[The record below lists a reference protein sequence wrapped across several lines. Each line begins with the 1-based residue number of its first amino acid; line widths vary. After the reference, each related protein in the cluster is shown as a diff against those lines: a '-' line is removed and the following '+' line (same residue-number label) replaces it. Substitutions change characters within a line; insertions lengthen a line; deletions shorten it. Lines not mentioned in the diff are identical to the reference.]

1 MLAVIGDANSDF
13 QIAVDNFGV
22 NQVPSDKIEKTD
34 VPDLIS
40 KTTDI
45 KSELVTEPSPNNE
58 NSRVLASPL
67 AKKLQKKKYRYKFS

>member
-1 MLAVIGDANSDF
+1 LAVIGDANSDF

-45 KSELVTEPSPNNE
+45 KSELVTEPFQIMKNQE
-58 NSRVLASPL
+58 
-67 AKKLQKKKYRYKFS
+67 F